1 VAQQNAASASQQ
13 AVGISQIGQAIRNI
27 DLVTKQ
33 TLASTKQAEQ
43 AARELNVLGGKLAA
57 LIAGPTA

>member
-1 VAQQNAASASQQ
+1 MNQ
-13 AVGISQIGQAIRNI
+13 ISQAIRNI
-27 DLVTKQ
+27 DSVTKQ

-43 AARELNVLGGKLAA
+43 AARELNVLGGRLAA